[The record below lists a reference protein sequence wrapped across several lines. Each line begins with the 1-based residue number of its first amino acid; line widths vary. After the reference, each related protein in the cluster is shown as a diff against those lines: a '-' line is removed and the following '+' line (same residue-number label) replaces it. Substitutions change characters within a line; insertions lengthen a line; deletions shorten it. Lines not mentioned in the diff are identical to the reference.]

1 MLWLEIAPLN
11 ALISKI
17 LKGKPGNFPTF
28 DSLPGF
34 DGATYEEPKPYEA
47 QASYESPKTVPPTI
61 NR

>member
-1 MLWLEIAPLN
+1 MLKFQK
-11 ALISKI
+11 SS
-17 LKGKPGNFPTF
+17 GKPGNFPTF